1 MEKLQ
6 TLHLNNTSLLITHYN
21 RSESLSI
28 LLQRVNDLQ
37 IKFFEIIVSD
47 DCSNDRHL
55 NQLKD
60 LQKRFGF
67 TLLTTPTNKGL
78 GASLNAL
85 HNHATSDYLLY
96 VQEDFVPGKALVEAL
111 DKGQRLLHND
121 PQWDL
126 IRFYAFPWAQ
136 FPYQKKFKEGF
147 NELIFSLSPLYASHL
162 KFFVYSD
169 HPHLV
174 HKSFTKKFGAYKE
187 NVKSDVT
194 EQTMCRS
201 FLKNNGKALFFEQNQ
216 TLFEHENSEEEPAYQ
231 RNKSS
236 LVLKLK
242 NFKPIYWAYLKFR
255 MIKET
260 FGYVTNAEY
269 K

>member
-1 MEKLQ
+1 MEKQQVLQ
-6 TLHLNNTSLLITHYN
+6 LNNTSLLITHYN
-21 RSESLSI
+21 RSESLGI
-28 LLQRVNDLQ
+28 LLQRIEDLQ

-47 DCSNDRHL
+47 DCSNNLHL
-55 NQLKD
+55 QQLKN
-60 LQKRFGF
+60 LQKRIPF
-67 TLLTTPTNKGL
+67 TLLTTPKNKGL
-78 GASLNAL
+78 GASLNTL

-96 VQEDFVPGKALVEAL
+96 VQEDFVPGKALAPVL
-111 DKGQRLLHND
+111 DKGHKLLHNH

-136 FPYQKKFKEGF
+136 FPYQKKFKDGF

-174 HKSFTKKFGAYKE
+174 RKSFTQKFGAYKE
-187 NVKSDVT
+187 NVRPDVA

-201 FLKNNGKALFFEQNQ
+201 FLKNNGKALFYEQNQ
-216 TLFEHENSEEEPAYQ
+216 TLFEHENTEEEPGYQ

-236 LVLKLK
+236 LSIKLK
-242 NFKPIYWAYLKFR
+242 NFKPVYWTYLKFKLIR
-255 MIKET
+255 ET
-260 FGYVTNAEY
+260 FGYIINTQH
-269 K
+269 